1 MSSGDP
7 QEWLEQAEGDLR
19 YARLGRTEPAV
30 PLNLVAFHAQQASE
44 KALKALLV
52 ASQVD
57 FPRTHDLEDLLTLLQ
72 QSGRHWP
79 AGLEKVKELTP
90 LAVQTR
96 YPGFDDPV
104 SEAEVDEAIR
114 LAEAVVGWVKA
125 ELVSQR

>member
-7 QEWLEQAEGDLR
+7 EEWLEQAEGDLR
-19 YARLGRTEPAV
+19 YARLGRTEPGIPV
-30 PLNLVAFHAQQASE
+30 NLVAFHAQQASE

-52 ASQVD
+52 AAQVD
-57 FPRTHDLEDLLTLLQ
+57 FPRTHDLEDLLVLLQ
-72 QSGRHWP
+72 QAGRRWP

-114 LAEAVVGWVKA
+114 LAEAVVD
-125 ELVSQR
+125 